1 MSDLPEWA
9 SLVRLTTD
17 ELVLIAYYRAC
28 HQPEVKESVYDFA
41 RISAE
46 SCMNASGDNVIALP
60 PGRKKK
66 ILP

>member
-1 MSDLPEWA
+1 MADLPEWA

-28 HQPEVKESVYDFA
+28 LDPDIKESVYDFA

-46 SCMNASGDNVIALP
+46 ACKSGISENVIALP
-60 PGRKKK
+60 PRKRSK
-66 ILP
+66 P

>member
-1 MSDLPEWA
+1 MAELPEWA

-28 HQPEVKESVYDFA
+28 HIPDVKQSVYEFA

-46 SCMNASGDNVIALP
+46 GCKSILGNNVIVFEP
-60 PGRKKK
+60 RKKA
-66 ILP
+66 